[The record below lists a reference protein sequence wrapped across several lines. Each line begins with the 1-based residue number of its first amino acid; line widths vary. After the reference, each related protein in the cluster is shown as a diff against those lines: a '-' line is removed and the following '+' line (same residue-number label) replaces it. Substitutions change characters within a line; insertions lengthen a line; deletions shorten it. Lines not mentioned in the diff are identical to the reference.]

1 MSFRA
6 WRADKQLSQER
17 VAEISGLSL
26 RTVQRLDAG
35 HRVSYASLRA
45 LAAAFD
51 GDVDALERELYA
63 VNKPTEDFV
72 EMPRWVRLLD
82 DTRRFGG
89 AGLSRRDAHWVEAFC
104 VACAVMAFVVSLL
117 AVSASAAQAA
127 RAGAVVALA
136 CGYLVSVFV
145 RIGDACGRWPD
156 ANGVTSQPQRLPRTW
171 PGTVAGYAY
180 LVGTGLFGA
189 SMFYWLVL

>member
-17 VAEISGLSL
+17 VADISGLSL

-51 GDVDALERELYA
+51 GDVDALERQLYA
-63 VNKPTEDFV
+63 VNKPTDDFV

-82 DTRRFGG
+82 DTRRFGE
-89 AGLSRRDAHWVEAFC
+89 AGLSRRDAYRVEAFC

-117 AVSASAAQAA
+117 AVSASAAQAS
-127 RAGAVVALA
+127 RAGAFVALA

-145 RIGDACGRWPD
+145 RIGDACRRWPD
-156 ANGVTSQPQRLPRTW
+156 ADSASSEPQQLPRTW
-171 PGTVAGYAY
+171 SGHFAGYAY
-180 LVGTGLFGA
+180 LVGTGLVGA
-189 SMFYWLVL
+189 LMFYWLVL

>member
-6 WRADKQLSQER
+6 WRARKQLSQER
-17 VAEISGLSL
+17 VADISGLSL

-45 LAAAFD
+45 LAVAFD

-63 VNKPTEDFV
+63 ASKPTGEFV

-89 AGLSRRDAHWVEAFC
+89 AGLSRRDVYWVEAFC
-104 VACAVMAFVVSLL
+104 VGCAVFAFVASLL
-117 AVSASAAQAA
+117 VASERTAHAV
-127 RAGAVVALA
+127 RVGAVVSLA
-136 CGYLVSVFV
+136 CGYLVSVSV
-145 RIGDACGRWPD
+145 RVRSPYGGWPSAADAMPTL
-156 ANGVTSQPQRLPRTW
+156 AQAPRTW
-171 PGTVAGYAY
+171 QSRLMGYTY
-180 LVGTGLFGA
+180 LVGVGVLGA
-189 SMFYWLVL
+189 AMFYWLVL